1 MAIKWWFDLSTGWH
15 ENTTRGQM
23 PIQHLECIRV
33 WCNTNYYSTLG
44 FNIIWKYKRKAIS
57 SFTKLYINV
66 FINVF
71 DAVVSVV
78 SAKLRT
84 SGKKMIKISQFG
96 VSVTRETMAKPQ
108 IIISY
113 SQMIHLLI
121 IDRLSSFWV
130 HLYFITEFLRLRLFG
145 RLLWLIWHLREGR
158 RPMVTPCAINYGR
171 DVNDLVW
178 VHPMINLHLLPTT
191 GNVKVIKDYFWNH
204 SVEQA
209 RSDFGLNTY
218 PISTPHTNSSVEEM
232 RFSTVALYVI
242 YRASILIS

>member
-1 MAIKWWFDLSTGWH
+1 MSTGWH
-15 ENTTRGQM
+15 EDTARGQM

-78 SAKLRT
+78 SEKLRT

-171 DVNDLVW
+171 DVKHCQWPRFGFIQRSNSIYTLQA
-178 VHPMINLHLLPTT
+178 TA
-191 GNVKVIKDYFWNH
+191 GNVKVIKDEYGTN
-204 SVEQA
+204 
-209 RSDFGLNTY
+209 RSNKFGPVLDWILTGY
-218 PISTPHTNSSVEEM
+218 RRPHWFFGRRNAV
-232 RFSTVALYVI
+232 FD
-242 YRASILIS
+242 

>member
-1 MAIKWWFDLSTGWH
+1 M
-15 ENTTRGQM
+15 R
-23 PIQHLECIRV
+23 IQHEDKCLFSIWNVFEFDV
-33 WCNTNYYSTLG
+33 TFG
-44 FNIIWKYKRKAIS
+44 FNIIWKYNRKAIS
-57 SFTKLYINV
+57 LLTELYINV

-171 DVNDLVW
+171 DVKHCQWPRFGFIQRSNSIYTLQ
-178 VHPMINLHLLPTT
+178 PATLRLSKMNLEPTGRTNSVRFWIEYLPD
-191 GNVKVIKDYFWNH
+191 ID
-204 SVEQA
+204 A
-209 RSDFGLNTY
+209 
-218 PISTPHTNSSVEEM
+218 HTDSSVEEM
-232 RFSTVALYVI
+232 RFSTITLYVI